1 MTTSN
6 TDPCAGPL
14 PVAMIFQFQTR
25 MATHVNLGTT
35 TILILVETTTQINS
49 RQEKLAALV
58 EEAQKTIN
66 NFLAQV
72 EEVVNAQDLLKTSMM
87 VKHIETT
94 DMELIAQTNG
104 MMTPIGAMLV
114 KNAKA
119 LHLVVQELFIG

>member
-1 MTTSN
+1 
-6 TDPCAGPL
+6 
-14 PVAMIFQFQTR
+14 
-25 MATHVNLGTT
+25 
-35 TILILVETTTQINS
+35 
-49 RQEKLAALV
+49 
-58 EEAQKTIN
+58 
-66 NFLAQV
+66 
-72 EEVVNAQDLLKTSMM
+72 MM